1 MKFIF
6 HKIYVLFFLFIE
18 ISSNSYNEIDLTILK
33 EQIKNHPNQ
42 TLQDVYKSCYQD
54 EYGPGHLISNE
65 SSAINSLYQEIN
77 SIEKDYNPITLIEQ
91 TGIYGNYLRVDLT
104 LIRDGIIPFFFF
116 FIALTISATIGG
128 QKSDQNWDKIWTE
141 IAQAVKDSDIKE
153 KLVNFEE
160 DFEKLDIIS
169 KSDDKVVHHS
179 DMYENVY
186 HPHYR
191 IIEKNVFENVIKP
204 FINNKLY
211 LI

>member
-1 MKFIF
+1 MKYIF
-6 HKIYVLFFLFIE
+6 PYEYILLLLLIINIE
-18 ISSNSYNEIDLTILK
+18 SKFDMDLSILL

-77 SIEKDYNPITLIEQ
+77 SIEKDYNPPTLIEK

-104 LIRDGIIPFFFF
+104 LIRDGIVPFFVLFK
-116 FIALTISATIGG
+116 ALTISAQIGG
-128 QKSDQNWDKIWTE
+128 QKTDKNWDKIWNE
-141 IAQAVKDSDIKE
+141 IAQAIIDSDIRFE
-153 KLVNFEE
+153 NFEE
-160 DFEKLDIIS
+160 DLDRLEKIS

-179 DMYENVY
+179 EMYEDTY

-191 IIEKNVFENVIKP
+191 IIEKNVYNDVIKP
-204 FINNKLY
+204 YINKLY
-211 LI
+211 LY

>member
-6 HKIYVLFFLFIE
+6 HKRYVLFFLFIE

-104 LIRDGIIPFFFF
+104 LIRDGIIPFFVLFR
-116 FIALTISATIGG
+116 ALTISATIGG

>member
-1 MKFIF
+1 M
-6 HKIYVLFFLFIE
+6 
-18 ISSNSYNEIDLTILK
+18 
-33 EQIKNHPNQ
+33 
-42 TLQDVYKSCYQD
+42 
-54 EYGPGHLISNE
+54 
-65 SSAINSLYQEIN
+65 
-77 SIEKDYNPITLIEQ
+77 
-91 TGIYGNYLRVDLT
+91 
-104 LIRDGIIPFFFF
+104 
-116 FIALTISATIGG
+116 TISATIGG

>member
-104 LIRDGIIPFFFF
+104 LIRDGIILAGKNQ
-116 FIALTISATIGG
+116 IKIG
-128 QKSDQNWDKIWTE
+128 
-141 IAQAVKDSDIKE
+141 IKFGP
-153 KLVNFEE
+153 KLPR
-160 DFEKLDIIS
+160 L
-169 KSDDKVVHHS
+169 
-179 DMYENVY
+179 
-186 HPHYR
+186 
-191 IIEKNVFENVIKP
+191 
-204 FINNKLY
+204 
-211 LI
+211 